1 MNKDFIPQFQIPEK
15 GGDNTGFLSTLFGKD
30 SDFQPIMARAEELSK
45 TQERKVSLFE
55 KGLEHNLRAADTID
69 DAVRKVVKVALA
81 AEFGIS
87 LVKAKGANNMVET
100 IMRGIMGD
108 PLLRK
113 QALLIIDRYTGS
125 SPKPTVAQGNAKKH

>member
-15 GGDNTGFLSTLFGKD
+15 GGDNTSFLSMLFGKD
-30 SDFQPIMARAEELSK
+30 SDFQPIMARAEELTK

-55 KGLEHNLRAADTID
+55 KGLEHNLRATDTID

-100 IMRGIMGD
+100 IVRGIMGD

-113 QALLIIDRYTGS
+113 QALLIIDRYTGTF
-125 SPKPTVAQGNAKKH
+125 PKPTVAQGSTKKH